1 MPLASRIHA
10 SMDSRQSPRSNAS
23 TRTASRFGSKA
34 RRRRKPRDR
43 NELRP
48 PTRTSRSYGRRR
60 RLGRTWRS
68 SNPIVAINVR
78 RSVASPEQELDSR
91 RGTDDEAATVRGVRL
106 TLDRPHGLQLP
117 QVMVHRRLVDAKG
130 SGEGRLRE
138 AFLPILHE
146 EGEGVALL
154 RRETFAVRHTEEWQ
168 RNLPVRLVVYVGRRD
183 PFQDAHEEG
192 RAAHEA
198 GATRDIESELGS
210 GGLLLPHVGA
220 HLAGRLQEVVRV
232 AHFDR
237 GSCDAEA
244 ATELDDLG
252 PGLAALRMI
261 AVVEYDAV
269 QVVGRAG
276 RR

>member
-78 RSVASPEQELDSR
+78 RSVASPEEELDSR
-91 RGTDDEAATVRGVRL
+91 RGNDYEAATVRGVRL

-138 AFLPILHE
+138 PFLPVLHVEGQGDELLRCETVDVRNTYESQRYRPVVIILHS
-146 EGEGVALL
+146 
-154 RRETFAVRHTEEWQ
+154 
-168 RNLPVRLVVYVGRRD
+168 
-183 PFQDAHEEG
+183 
-192 RAAHEA
+192 
-198 GATRDIESELGS
+198 GA
-210 GGLLLPHVGA
+210 
-220 HLAGRLQEVVRV
+220 
-232 AHFDR
+232 
-237 GSCDAEA
+237 
-244 ATELDDLG
+244 
-252 PGLAALRMI
+252 
-261 AVVEYDAV
+261 
-269 QVVGRAG
+269 
-276 RR
+276 